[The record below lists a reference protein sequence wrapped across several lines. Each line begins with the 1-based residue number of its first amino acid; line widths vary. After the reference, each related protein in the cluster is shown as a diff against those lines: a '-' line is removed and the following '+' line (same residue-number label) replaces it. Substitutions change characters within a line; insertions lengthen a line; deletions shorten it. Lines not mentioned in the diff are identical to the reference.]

1 MLKVS
6 RDGPVAILTIDRAGR
21 RNAIG
26 AELVERLL
34 VEFRVCDSDT
44 AVRAIVLDG
53 VPPGFCAGSDLKELA
68 TMDVAGMCRHEAD
81 TAAMARS
88 INLMN
93 KPVVAAVE
101 GFALGGGFTLAVSC
115 DLVVTTPSCRWHLP
129 EVTIGWIPPW
139 GLGALTARAGPVTAR
154 RLVWG
159 SEAINGEEAHR
170 LRVADYLA
178 ADGAASTEAIR
189 LAQRLAALP
198 PPAVTST
205 KRFFA
210 PLASQNGEPAD
221 AMANWMFADNGRHEA
236 ALATLRKFDVK
247 VG

>member
-6 RDGPVAILTIDRAGR
+6 RDGPVAILTIDRADR

-26 AELVERLL
+26 AELVECLL
-34 VEFRVCDSDT
+34 AEFRVCDGDT

-101 GFALGGGFTLAVSC
+101 GFALGGGFILAVSC

-129 EVTIGWIPPW
+129 EVAIGWIPPW
-139 GLGALTARAGPVTAR
+139 GLGALTARTGPVIAR

-159 SEAINGEEAHR
+159 HDVIDGEQAHR

-178 ADGAASTEAIR
+178 ADGAATSAAIDLAKR
-189 LAQRLAALP
+189 LATLP
-198 PPAVTST
+198 QPAVTST
-205 KRFFA
+205 KQFFA
-210 PLASQNGEPAD
+210 SPASQNGEPAD
-221 AMANWMFADNGRHEA
+221 AMANWMFAENCRHEA
-236 ALATLRKFDVK
+236 ALATLRKFGVK